1 MLLYQKILVPIDGS
15 LCCRGALTEA
25 INVSKMSGSA
35 ITLIHAYESDSPTV
49 MSTNE
54 VFREMLLETGKSVVA
69 EAKKQVEAA
78 GVSVVVLLVEGDAAD
93 QIVKTAKEGSFDLIV
108 MGARGRSKL
117 SGLILGSVSQDVLK
131 KAHCPVL
138 VTK

>member
-25 INVSKMSGSA
+25 INVSKMSGGA
-35 ITLIHAYESDSPTV
+35 ITLIHAYEADSPTV
-49 MSTNE
+49 MSTNQ

-78 GVSVVVLLVEGDAAD
+78 GVSVVALLVEGDAAD